1 MLLDSSIL
9 YSTKYGMFFLKKIYY
24 SMWLISYST
33 NYSMKFIL
41 YSTNYSMWLF
51 TLYLTKDVITLAQ
64 LRDYNNS
71 TLRVFIIYI
80 VLSVSNDDIHG
91 LNPPTSNYRYNM
103 CIYIYIYAKKKKKIP
118 VLRLCFFFFFNYRKN
133 VWLL

>member
-1 MLLDSSIL
+1 M
-9 YSTKYGMFFLKKIYY
+9 
-24 SMWLISYST
+24 
-33 NYSMKFIL
+33 
-41 YSTNYSMWLF
+41 
-51 TLYLTKDVITLAQ
+51 ITLAQ

-103 CIYIYIYAKKKKKIP
+103 YIYIYLCKKKKKIP
-118 VLRLCFFFFFNYRKN
+118 VLRLCFFFFFLIIEKMYDFYK
-133 VWLL
+133 